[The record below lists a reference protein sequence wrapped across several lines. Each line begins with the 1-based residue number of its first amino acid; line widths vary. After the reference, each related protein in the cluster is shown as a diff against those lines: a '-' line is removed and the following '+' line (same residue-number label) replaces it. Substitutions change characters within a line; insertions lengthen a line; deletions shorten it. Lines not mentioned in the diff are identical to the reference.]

1 MSQDGAS
8 SVCEVHGN
16 YAPRGQQDCAE
27 DRSGCAR
34 SRGRLLS
41 GQNHENRGRAVLTAI
56 PPQHPPLQSAPPTTT
71 FAFSPPPPYRP
82 LPQLIA
88 GLIQAAGRPACKRA
102 LTVLGPQINYILH
115 GNPLAEP
122 HDYADPKY
130 VGCEARHCMTA
141 DDLRKID
148 DGRAAEW
155 TAAQSSKFTAKV
167 APISATRPR
176 PRPDL
181 ALTLSLSPPAYA
193 YHTFARTPS
202 LYPPPPPP
210 RRGANLSPKRYRYEQ
225 DMEERAGS
233 TFQRRS
239 ISRYSGAGEVTVGKE
254 RSPEVPPLGCA
265 RSESCSAQCLPC
277 VLQSHFQDRQAGRPR
292 GQGQA
297 EAQAGRH
304 RQAGKQ
310 AGAGS
315 TGTGTRQVK

>member
-1 MSQDGAS
+1 MRT
-8 SVCEVHGN
+8 EVDVLEVTVDFLEDKITKTEV
-16 YAPRGQQDCAE
+16 APFKQPSPPNTSPCNKHHR
-27 DRSGCAR
+27 RR
-34 SRGRLLS
+34 RLPS
-41 GQNHENRGRAVLTAI
+41 H
-56 PPQHPPLQSAPPTTT
+56 
-71 FAFSPPPPYRP
+71 PPPPYRP

-115 GNPLAEP
+115 GDPLAEP

-210 RRGANLSPKRYRYEQ
+210 RRGANLPHERYRYERYV
-225 DMEERAGS
+225 EKRAGRN
-233 TFQRRS
+233 FQTRS
-239 ISRYSGAGEVTVGKE
+239 FSRLGDTGFQTSGAGER
-254 RSPEVPPLGCA
+254 RSPEWPPLGCA
-265 RSESCSAQCLPC
+265 RSEGIVY
-277 VLQSHFQDRQAGRPR
+277 VLYMTPFYTTYTRSPDRSGQLVPRCKLLAESSTQNVAAAGRPLY
-292 GQGQA
+292 
-297 EAQAGRH
+297 
-304 RQAGKQ
+304 
-310 AGAGS
+310 
-315 TGTGTRQVK
+315 

>member
-16 YAPRGQQDCAE
+16 YAPRGQQDCGE

-41 GQNHENRGRAVLTAI
+41 EDKITKTENAPFKQPS
-56 PPQHPPLQSAPPTTT
+56 PPNTSPCNKHHRRRRLPSHPPH
-71 FAFSPPPPYRP
+71 PPYRP

-115 GNPLAEP
+115 GDPLAEP

-210 RRGANLSPKRYRYEQ
+210 RRGANLPHERYRYERYV
-225 DMEERAGS
+225 EKRAGRN
-233 TFQRRS
+233 FQTRS
-239 ISRYSGAGEVTVGKE
+239 FSRLGDTGFQTSGAGER
-254 RSPEVPPLGCA
+254 RSPEWPPLGCA
-265 RSESCSAQCLPC
+265 RSEGCSAQCLPC
-277 VLQSHFQDRQAGRPR
+277 PAVSWEER
-292 GQGQA
+292 
-297 EAQAGRH
+297 
-304 RQAGKQ
+304 
-310 AGAGS
+310 
-315 TGTGTRQVK
+315 